1 MKKLRIKYRLLSPLS
16 HIGETAST
24 GSYFQTILT
33 SAGRVPVV
41 TGNSIRGKLRDC
53 MALHLLDLL
62 DAKVGKDTFNILF
75 SGGNI
80 NGAMKDDVEKAKA
93 VRAHFPL
100 ISLLGGG
107 LLFFSY
113 GVCTNVETPV
123 ENITLLKR
131 YAERYGL
138 QYYILDCLGEADCWE
153 QCSRFILYPET
164 PEERRIFDRTNHDFA
179 KKAEAFCRENGVDLQ
194 IIGMRKAE
202 SARRR
207 AVLNAKGA
215 IYQTQER
222 ASKTCC
228 PLAGLTSEDI
238 WAYIFDNGLEY
249 LPIYDYP
256 YIDRRKNRN
265 EITLL
270 YNDVIIQNGMI
281 FHYKKMY
288 PDFFDWLRREYGDVL

>member
-1 MKKLRIKYRLLSPLS
+1 MCLSSVDKDRRAYLLHAKLLPYQRRIAKATEIAKTALAGAKKPMLS
-16 HIGETAST
+16 
-24 GSYFQTILT
+24 F
-33 SAGRVPVV
+33 SAGKD
-41 TGNSIRGKLRDC
+41 SIV
-53 MALHLLDLL
+53 LLDI
-62 DAKVGKDTFNILF
+62 AY
-75 SGGNI
+75 
-80 NGAMKDDVEKAKA
+80 KAGF
-93 VRAHFPL
+93 R
-100 ISLLGGG
+100 GG

-265 EITLL
+265 
-270 YNDVIIQNGMI
+270 
-281 FHYKKMY
+281 
-288 PDFFDWLRREYGDVL
+288 